1 MYSQICELRDKI
13 IKKEFSRMNDMQ
25 LKAVLSVDGP
35 LLILAGAGSGK
46 TTVLVNRIANLM
58 KYGRAYGSEEIE
70 CPTYENTVDLLNSYY
85 EGDTSVYE
93 QLSNVLSVDAPKP
106 WEILAFT
113 FTNKAANELKERL
126 VLRIG
131 EKANDIWAGTF
142 HSICLRILR
151 RNAELLGF
159 SQHFTIYDT
168 GDSKRVMKDC
178 QRLLNIDDKF
188 LPHKSILAEI
198 SRAKDML
205 VSPEEFL
212 NLGSGNYREKQIG
225 DCYKKYQ
232 ALLKNA
238 DAMDFDDIIFYTVKL
253 LQENDDVREYYQN
266 KFKYV
271 LVDEYQDTNHAQ
283 FVLTKLLSE
292 GYNNICVVGDDDQS
306 IYKFRGAT
314 IENILSFEKNF
325 KNAQVIRLEQNYR
338 STQNILDCA
347 NAVISNNENRKGK
360 NLWTSNGEGE
370 KIILN
375 TLDNEYDEGKFI
387 ADEIMRQMGSNGKF
401 SDYAV
406 LYRMNSMS
414 NSVERALVR
423 SGIPYRIIGGHK
435 FYDRMEIK
443 DSLAYLSVIANHD
456 DGVRL
461 ERIVNVPKRGIGA
474 TTIASAKEIAD
485 ALGVSLFRVFKTADE
500 YEKLKRSSAKLIEFT
515 QMIEGFSELLTH
527 ESPSSVFI
535 SLLDE
540 TGYKVSLAADKEK
553 YEERLQNLDELN
565 SNLIRYKE
573 ENPEGELSDFLEEV
587 ALLTDIDNYNSDSDT
602 VVLMTLHAS
611 KGLEFPVVFIPGLE
625 EGVFPG
631 MQSIYDPTEIEE
643 ERRLAYVGITRAKE
657 KLFLLNTRS
666 RMIFG
671 STKYNTPS
679 RFLEELPQECCH
691 TLVKPKISVHNKAS
705 QMKNQ
710 PTKPLTKGFGVGFG
724 SAPKKSTETFM
735 VGEEVI
741 HRIFGKGMI
750 VSLKSMGS
758 DTLME
763 IAFEK
768 VGTKK
773 IMANMGAVK
782 KA

>member
-1 MYSQICELRDKI
+1 MYSQICELRDNI
-13 IKKEFSRMNDMQ
+13 IKNEFSRMNNMQ

-58 KYGRAYGSEEIE
+58 KFGTAFGSNEINARVD
-70 CPTYENTVDLLNSYY
+70 ENTISLMNAYY
-85 EGDTSVYE
+85 NGDNSVYE
-93 QLSNVLSVDAPKP
+93 DIKRVLSVDAPMP

-131 EKANDIWAGTF
+131 ESANDIWAGTF
-142 HSICLRILR
+142 HSICVRILR

-159 SQHFTIYDT
+159 TKHFTIYDT
-168 GDSKRVMKDC
+168 DDSKRIMKDC

-205 VSPEEFL
+205 VPPEEFM

-225 DCYKKYQ
+225 ECYAKYQ
-232 ALLKNA
+232 KLLKSA

-325 KNAQVIRLEQNYR
+325 RNAQTIRLEQNYR
-338 STQNILDCA
+338 STQNILDGA
-347 NAVISNNENRKGK
+347 NAVISHNEQRKGK
-360 NLWTSNGEGE
+360 NLWTSNGEGD

-375 TLDNEYDEGKFI
+375 TLDDEYGEAKYI
-387 ADEIMRQMGSNGKF
+387 ADEIMKQMDSNRKF
-401 SDYAV
+401 SDFAV

-443 DSLAYLSVIANHD
+443 DALAYLSVIANHD
-456 DGVRL
+456 DNVRL
-461 ERIVNVPKRGIGA
+461 ERIINVPKRGIGA
-474 TTIASAKEIAD
+474 TTIITAKEISD
-485 ALGVSLFRVFKTADE
+485 ALGISLFEVLKTANE
-500 YEKLKRSSAKLIEFT
+500 YEKLKRSADKLIAFT
-515 QMIEGFSELLTH
+515 QMIESFADLLTR
-527 ESPSSVFI
+527 ESMSSVFI

-540 TGYKVSLAADKEK
+540 TGYKAMTMADKEK
-553 YEERLQNLDELN
+553 GEERLQNLDELN
-565 SNLIRYKE
+565 SNLIRYKD
-573 ENPEGELSDFLEEV
+573 ENPDAELSDFLEEV
-587 ALLTDIDNYNSDSDT
+587 ALMTDIDNYNANADT

-611 KGLEFPVVFIPGLE
+611 KGLEFPVVFIPGME
-625 EGVFPG
+625 ESVFPG
-631 MQSIYDPTEIEE
+631 MQSMYDPTEIEE

-657 KLFLLNTRS
+657 KLYLLNTRS
-666 RMIFG
+666 RIIFG
-671 STKYNTPS
+671 ATKYNLPS
-679 RFLEELPQECCH
+679 RFLNELPAECYE
-691 TLVKPKISVHNKAS
+691 TRVPPKKPVKQKPIV
-705 QMKNQ
+705 KN
-710 PTKPLTKGFGVGFG
+710 TTGFGIGFG
-724 SAPKKSTETFM
+724 NQPKKSTDTFM
-735 VGEEVI
+735 VGEHVT
-741 HRIFGKGMI
+741 HRVFGKGMI
-750 VSLKSMGS
+750 VSLKPMGN